1 MVGNYKMENL
11 RYRCCFC
18 DQMIVSTNVDPCDL
32 NILIN
37 YDKSKDR
44 QDNQTFWCHIEC
56 FRKSLHDDIKKLL
69 VVDLVDN

>member
-1 MVGNYKMENL
+1 MSENL

-18 DQMIVSTNVDPCDL
+18 DQMIESTRINPCDL

-37 YDKSKDR
+37 YDKPKDE

-56 FRKSLHDDIKKLL
+56 FRKSLHENIRKML
-69 VVDLVDN
+69 VVDILD